1 MKAYLKHMRIPLII
15 LGVLLA
21 LYLIMVLVNRGSG
34 EEYVRGNNSCSGQ
47 RVFDYA
53 DRLTD
58 REEEKLQKLIEKKQD
73 EIGCDIVLVVLDEPL
88 RAYAESYASQIGYVS
103 EDEYVMVYADNFYDE
118 HAFGYDEAYGDG
130 CIFVDNWDRSDSAYG
145 YAYNWL
151 STSGRVEQ
159 SFAMSDI
166 DDVIEAVNEVVNDD
180 PYEAYKRYVEEVSRI
195 MSGKLI
201 GEAKIPLLTS
211 VVTALI
217 VAVIYLVVHI
227 STNRGKKT
235 TVSTTYVNGGRPF
248 LRHRRDVLVD
258 TRVTRRHIEHSSS
271 GGGGGGGGGH
281 HVSAGGRSH
290 GGGGG
295 RH

>member
-1 MKAYLKHMRIPLII
+1 MRAYLKHMRIPLII
-15 LGVLLA
+15 LGVLLG
-21 LYLIMVLVNRGSG
+21 LYLIMSLIRSGSAK
-34 EEYVRGNNSCSGQ
+34 EYVRGNDSCNGQ

-53 DRLTD
+53 DVLTD
-58 REEEKLQKLIEKKQD
+58 REEEKLQELIEKRQD

-88 RAYAESYASQIGYVS
+88 REYAESYAPQIGYVS
-103 EDEYVMVYADNFYDE
+103 EEEYVMVYADNFYDE

-130 CIFVDNWDRSDSAYG
+130 CVFVDNWDRSDSAYG

-166 DDVIEAVNEVVNDD
+166 DSVTNKVNEVVNDD
-180 PYEAYKRYVEEVSRI
+180 PYEAYRRYVEEVTRL

-201 GEAKIPLLTS
+201 GEAKIPFLTII
-211 VVTALI
+211 VVSLI
-217 VAVIYLVVHI
+217 VAAIYLFVHI
-227 STNRGKKT
+227 SSNKGKKT
-235 TVSTTYVNGGRPF
+235 TVSTTYVNGGRPS

-258 TRVTRRHIEHSSS
+258 TRVTRRHIERSSS
-271 GGGGGGGGGH
+271 GGGGGGGGH
-281 HVSAGGRSH
+281 HMSAGGHSH